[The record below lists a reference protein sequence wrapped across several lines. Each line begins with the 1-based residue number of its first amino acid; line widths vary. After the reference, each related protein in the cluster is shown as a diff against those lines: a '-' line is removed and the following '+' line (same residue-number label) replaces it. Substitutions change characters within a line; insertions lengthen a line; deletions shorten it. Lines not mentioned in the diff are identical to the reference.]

1 MSSELK
7 ELRRAA
13 GVSLGVLQV
22 VSGINKST
30 ISQAE
35 NGLAELYPSDLEHVC
50 RILQK
55 IIHLREMY
63 DFLNFRDVNLVT
75 ILLKHEPRESAE
87 KPLVTR

>member
-1 MSSELK
+1 MSNELK
-7 ELRRAA
+7 ELRRRA

-50 RILQK
+50 RVLQK
-55 IIHLREMY
+55 IIRLREMY
-63 DFLNFRDVNLVT
+63 DFLNFRDVNLVIT
-75 ILLKHEPRESAE
+75 LVKHDPREVVD
-87 KPLVTR
+87 KPLVMR

>member
-1 MSSELK
+1 MSNELK

-35 NGLAELYPSDLEHVC
+35 NGLAELYPSDLEYVC
-50 RILQK
+50 RILRK
-55 IIHLREMY
+55 IIRLREMY
-63 DFLNFRDVNLVT
+63 DFLNFRDVNLIITLV
-75 ILLKHEPRESAE
+75 KHDPREVVD
-87 KPLVTR
+87 KPLVTG